1 VKGHDEKGR
10 QHGQG
15 VRGAVVGWPQIVQLY
30 DSLRKL
36 WPSPVVALNRAVAI
50 SMLDGP
56 AAALP
61 IIEEL
66 EEDGR
71 LAGYHYLPAAKAAL
85 LVQLGR
91 REEAAHAYRTAIEL
105 AGNAT
110 ERAFLTE
117 RLGEILTQ

>member
-1 VKGHDEKGR
+1 
-10 QHGQG
+10 
-15 VRGAVVGWPQIVQLY
+15 VVGWPQIVQLY

-71 LAGYHYLPAAKAAL
+71 LAGYHYLPAAKADL